1 MRSNGKKG
9 GERMTKIGKEK
20 EINLARSF
28 VNQILDE
35 EKEEYLNY
43 LKEAIDIRLKKEPS
57 EYLENIIRL
66 MEKYN
71 IPHQKIRLINL
82 SIFPSDIDEQE
93 VEQRKKQVTIK
104 IANLKKQREE
114 INKK

>member
-1 MRSNGKKG
+1 MRSSGKKE
-9 GERMTKIGKEK
+9 GEIMVRIGKGE
-20 EINLARSF
+20 EINLARDF

-43 LKEAIDIRLKKEPS
+43 LKEAIDIRLGKEPS
-57 EYLENIIRL
+57 EYLESIVRL
-66 MEKYN
+66 MKKYN

-82 SIFPSDIDEQE
+82 SIFPIDVDKQE
-93 VEQRKKQVTIK
+93 VEERKKQVTIK

>member
-1 MRSNGKKG
+1 
-9 GERMTKIGKEK
+9 
-20 EINLARSF
+20 
-28 VNQILDE
+28 
-35 EKEEYLNY
+35 
-43 LKEAIDIRLKKEPS
+43 
-57 EYLENIIRL
+57 